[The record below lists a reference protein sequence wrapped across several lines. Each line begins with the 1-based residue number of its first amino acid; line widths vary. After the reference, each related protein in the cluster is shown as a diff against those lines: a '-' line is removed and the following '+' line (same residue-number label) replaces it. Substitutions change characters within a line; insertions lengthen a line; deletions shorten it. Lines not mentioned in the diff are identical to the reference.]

1 MAQQGKEYKPNDQD
15 RIFVE
20 QAIKAGATINKIAEC
35 LRMSDDTLRKYYK
48 YEIAVARQNLVN
60 KAVGVID
67 DSLTDGSLDAAKYVL
82 SRVAGWT
89 EKQSVD
95 HTTNGKDMP
104 PAIDLGKAPPE
115 LLEWVV
121 AQNDA
126 TDKE

>member
-1 MAQQGKEYKPNDQD
+1 MAQQGKEYKPNEQD
-15 RIFVE
+15 RTFVE

-48 YEIAVARQNLVN
+48 YEIAVGRQNLVN
-60 KAVGVID
+60 KAVGVLD

-89 EKQSVD
+89 ERQAVD

-104 PAIDLGKAPPE
+104 GAITRTIVDPSADEGS
-115 LLEWVV
+115 
-121 AQNDA
+121 
-126 TDKE
+126 

>member
-15 RIFVE
+15 RTFVE

-48 YEIAVARQNLVN
+48 YEIAVGRQNLVN
-60 KAVGVID
+60 KAVGVLD

-89 EKQSVD
+89 ERQAVD

-104 PAIDLGKAPPE
+104 QQITIQAAD
-115 LLEWVV
+115 
-121 AQNDA
+121 
-126 TDKE
+126 DKSDD

>member
-1 MAQQGKEYKPNDQD
+1 MARQGKEYKPSEQD
-15 RIFVE
+15 RQFVE
-20 QAIKAGATINKIAEC
+20 RAIMAGATINKIAEC

-60 KAVGVID
+60 KAVGVVD

-89 EKQSVD
+89 ERQAVD

-104 PAIDLGKAPPE
+104 ASGVDLSRLTDEE
-115 LLEWVV
+115 LLLLRKVM
-121 AQNDA
+121 
-126 TDKE
+126 TGG

>member
-1 MAQQGKEYKPNDQD
+1 MAQQGKEYKPNEQD
-15 RIFVE
+15 RTFVE

-60 KAVGVID
+60 KAVGVLD

-89 EKQSVD
+89 ERQSVD

-104 PAIDLGKAPPE
+104 A
-115 LLEWVV
+115 VV
-121 AQNDA
+121 QYKLPDNGRDGG
-126 TDKE
+126 E